1 MTRKRWSSRGKA
13 LASVGAGVAG
23 AIVAVGALGVLPA
36 GASTV
41 HASNAKHPIVGL
53 NFQATVVGVG
63 HTSFTVLRAGSP
75 VTVNV
80 FPKTAYSERGV
91 TGASFTNMA
100 IGEKVQ
106 VGGTITRK
114 LNVVNAETITI
125 EPLPSVEI
133 PATVTALGSGTF
145 TVMRGTT
152 PVTVVVSSRT
162 AYSEPGSEIADVRQS
177 HGWPTGHRSRHN
189 RASTATAINAMLV
202 QVQPIS
208 TGFFATVTTI
218 GNGSFTVFAA
228 NGPVTVNVSS
238 GTTFSKPGVATASFA
253 NLQRWGAPL
262 VARRHYVEPTHR
274 QRALGRYPG
283 PEGISLS
290 LLV

>member
-1 MTRKRWSSRGKA
+1 MTSRRWSSRGKA

-23 AIVAVGALGVLPA
+23 VIVAVGALGALPA

-53 NFQATVVGVG
+53 NFQAKVIGVAPS
-63 HTSFTVLRAGSP
+63 SFTVLRAGSP

-91 TGASFTNMA
+91 TGASFTNVV

-106 VGGTITRK
+106 VGGTITQK

-125 EPLPSVEI
+125 EPLPSVEMA
-133 PATVTALGSGTF
+133 ATVTALGSGTF
-145 TVMRGTT
+145 SVMRGTT

-162 AYSEPGSEIADVRQS
+162 GYSEPGVKSPTFANLMVGQRVIV
-177 HGWPTGHRSRHN
+177 HGTTA
-189 RASTATAINAMLV
+189 ASSATAINAKLV
-202 QVQPIS
+202 QVQPVS
-208 TGFFATVTTI
+208 TGFFANVTTI

-228 NGPVTVNVSS
+228 NGPITVNVSS
-238 GTTFSKPGVATASFA
+238 GTAFSKPGVATASFA
-253 NLQRWGAPL
+253 NLRVGERLLLHVDITSSPL
-262 VARRHYVEPTHR
+262 IVN
-274 QRALGRYPG
+274 G
-283 PEGISLS
+283 LS
-290 LLV
+290 VSIQVPKG

>member
-1 MTRKRWSSRGKA
+1 M
-13 LASVGAGVAG
+13 
-23 AIVAVGALGVLPA
+23 IVAVGALGVLPA

-41 HASNAKHPIVGL
+41 HTSNAKHPIVGL
-53 NFQATVVGVG
+53 NFQATVVGVAP
-63 HTSFTVLRAGSP
+63 TSFTVLRAGSP

-91 TGASFTNMA
+91 TGASFTNVV

-106 VGGTITRK
+106 VGGTITQK

-125 EPLPSVEI
+125 EPLPSVEMA
-133 PATVTALGSGTF
+133 ATVTALGSGTF

-152 PVTVVVSSRT
+152 PVTVVVSPRT
-162 AYSEPGSEIADVRQS
+162 TYSEPGVKSPTFANLMVGQRVIV
-177 HGWPTGHRSRHN
+177 HGTTDTS
-189 RASTATAINAMLV
+189 SATAVNAMLV

-228 NGPVTVNVSS
+228 NGPITVNVSS
-238 GTTFSKPGVATASFA
+238 GTAFSKPGVAAASFA
-253 NLQRWGAPL
+253 NLRVGERLLLHVDITSSPL
-262 VARRHYVEPTHR
+262 IVN
-274 QRALGRYPG
+274 G
-283 PEGISLS
+283 LS
-290 LLV
+290 VSIQVPKG